1 VNIAYRI
8 LNTLTPYTTIEMEML
23 NSPYFD
29 YLILPFFIFC
39 LRICDVTLDT
49 MRIIFM
55 TKGYRNIAPIIGFFE
70 VLIWIV
76 AITRIM
82 QNLNNWVSYLA
93 YAAGFATGNYVG
105 MLLDEKLAI
114 GHELIRVIT
123 KVDASDLANA
133 LRNAGFGVTTLQ
145 ASGMQG
151 EVGILYVIVNRKN
164 QKQAIEIIEH
174 HAPNAFFTIENIHF
188 VNRPLDKNIITD
200 SAGVRVFPFV
210 RR

>member
-1 VNIAYRI
+1 MD
-8 LNTLTPYTTIEMEML
+8 LLH
-23 NSPYFD
+23 SPYFD

-55 TKGYRNIAPIIGFFE
+55 TKGYRNLAPIIGFFE
-70 VLIWIV
+70 ILIWIV

-82 QNLNNWVSYLA
+82 QNLNNWVSYVA

-123 KVDASDLANA
+123 KVDAGDLANT
-133 LRNAGFGVTTLQ
+133 LRSAGYGVTTVK

-151 EVGILYVIVNRKN
+151 EVGIVFIIVNRKN
-164 QKQAIEIIEH
+164 QKHAIEIIKH
-174 HAPNAFFTIENIHF
+174 HMPNAFFTVENIHF
-188 VNRPLDKNIITD
+188 VNRPLDKNI
-200 SAGVRVFPFV
+200 RQ
-210 RR
+210 

>member
-1 VNIAYRI
+1 MDI
-8 LNTLTPYTTIEMEML
+8 L

-29 YLILPFFIFC
+29 YLILPLLIFVM
-39 LRICDVTLDT
+39 RICDVSLDT

-70 VLIWIV
+70 ILIWIV

-82 QNLNNWVSYLA
+82 QNLNNWVTYVA

-123 KVDASDLANA
+123 KIEAKDLADM
-133 LRNAGFGVTTLQ
+133 LRNAGFGVTSVKAT
-145 ASGMQG
+145 GMQG
-151 EVGILYVIVNRKN
+151 DVGIHYIIVNRKN
-164 QKQAIEIIEH
+164 LKKAIRIIELIS
-174 HAPNAFFTIENIHF
+174 PNAFYTIENIHF
-188 VNRPLDKNIITD
+188 VNRPLDKNIITG
-200 SAGVRVFPFV
+200 SSGGKAIP
-210 RR
+210 

>member
-1 VNIAYRI
+1 
-8 LNTLTPYTTIEMEML
+8 MEIL

-29 YLILPFFIFC
+29 VLVLPLLIFFM
-39 LRICDVTLDT
+39 RICDVTLDT

-55 TKGYRNIAPIIGFFE
+55 TKGYRTVAPIIGFFE

-82 QNLNNWVSYLA
+82 QNLNNWVSYIA

-123 KVDASDLANA
+123 KLDAGDLANA
-133 LRNAGFGVTTLQ
+133 LRSAGFGVTSVK
-145 ASGMQG
+145 AVGMQG
-151 EVGILYVIVNRKN
+151 DVGILYVIVNRKN
-164 QKQAIEIIEH
+164 QKTAIGIVEEH
-174 HAPNAFFTIENIHF
+174 TPNAFFTIENIHF
-188 VNRPLDKNIITD
+188 VNRPLDKNIVTD
-200 SAGVRVFPFV
+200 SVG
-210 RR
+210 RRMFQFRKK

>member
-1 VNIAYRI
+1 MEL
-8 LNTLTPYTTIEMEML
+8 LNTA
-23 NSPYFD
+23 YFD
-29 YLILPFFIFC
+29 FLILPLLIFVM
-39 LRICDVTLDT
+39 RICDVTLDT

-55 TKGYRNIAPIIGFFE
+55 TKGYRNVAPIIGFFE

-82 QNLNNWVSYLA
+82 QNLDNWVSYVA

-123 KVDASDLANA
+123 KLDSDDLAGA
-133 LRNAGFGVTTLQ
+133 LRNAGFGVTSVK

-151 EVGILYVIVNRKN
+151 EVGILYIIVNRKN
-164 QKQAIEIIEH
+164 QKSAIEIIEH
-174 HAPNAFFTIENIHF
+174 HSPNAFYTIENIHF
-188 VNRPLDKNIITD
+188 VNRPLDKNIVTD
-200 SAGVRVFPFV
+200 SIGARVFPFV
-210 RR
+210 RK